1 MCSKKQLGGKKKENI
16 YKSFVLRIG
25 CGGAAS
31 CAFERLI
38 EKYQRLGLT
47 LNNFL
52 SLSLSF
58 LFINDNEYSKC
69 WNLNITFHLNEK
81 VLGSYNL

>member
-1 MCSKKQLGGKKKENI
+1 MCSKKQLEGKKKENI

-31 CAFERLI
+31 YAFERLI

-52 SLSLSF
+52 STHNF
-58 LFINDNEYSKC
+58 LFFSNDN
-69 WNLNITFHLNEK
+69 
-81 VLGSYNL
+81 